1 MKSVYYQEKEGD
13 KVRCGIC
20 PHRCLI
26 KECGVGVCKVRINK
40 GGELFAINYGKIT
53 SMSLDPIEKKPLRNF
68 YPGSNILSV
77 GSIGC
82 NFRCDFCQN
91 WSISQSGGE
100 SLDIPEVP
108 SENLVKRALELIPDG
123 NIGIAFTYNEPAIW
137 YEYVLDTAK
146 KAKEAGLKV
155 VLVSNG
161 YFNDAPLLELL
172 PFVDAMNIDLKAFN
186 ESFYTG
192 ICGGNIE
199 DVKNTIT
206 KASQFAHIEISTL
219 VIPGLNDNPK
229 DISEMAS
236 WLSKISPDIS
246 LHFSRYHPSYKRTE
260 PPPTSLG
267 ILERCQK
274 EAQKYLKNVYLGNV

>member
-26 KECGVGVCKVRINK
+26 KEGNFGICKVRINK
-40 GGELFAINYGKIT
+40 GGELFAINYGKIA
-53 SMSLDPIEKKPLRNF
+53 SMALDPIEKKPLRNF

-100 SLDIPEVP
+100 NLEIPEVS
-108 SENLVKRALELIPDG
+108 SENLVKRALELIPNG

-137 YEYVLDTAK
+137 YEYVLDTSK

-186 ESFYTG
+186 ENFYTG
-192 ICGGNIE
+192 ICGGNLE
-199 DVKNTIT
+199 DVKNTIL
-206 KASQFAHIEISTL
+206 KASKFAHIEISTL
-219 VIPGLNDNPK
+219 VIPGLNDDPK

-260 PPPTSLG
+260 PPPTSLE